1 MSRNK
6 FSNGEGES
14 RRSTKCARVESSNAI
29 VDDFRSPVITA
40 NVLSVDVGISCEQDS
55 GLNTEPEI
63 GGIKS
68 AV

>member
-6 FSNGEGES
+6 FSNGEGKS
-14 RRSTKCARVESSNAI
+14 RRSTKRARVESGNAI
-29 VDDFRSPVITA
+29 VDDFRSPVVTA
-40 NVLSVDVGISCEQDS
+40 NVSTVDVGISREQDS